1 MNKIT
6 IDKEKFISICES
18 SLTMAR
24 ACATLDMNHNT
35 FIRYAKKFGCYNPNQ
50 GHRGIKTRFKR
61 TRIKT
66 EDILSGKFPDYQ
78 TYKLKK
84 RLIAEGI
91 KKDGGE
97 ICHWSKKRFGDDY
110 STCEL
115 HHKDGNC
122 HNHSLNNL
130 IMLCPNCHSLTE
142 NYRSKNRAY
151 K

>member
-91 KKDGGE
+91 KKDGG
-97 ICHWSKKRFGDDY
+97 
-110 STCEL
+110 
-115 HHKDGNC
+115 
-122 HNHSLNNL
+122 
-130 IMLCPNCHSLTE
+130 
-142 NYRSKNRAY
+142 
-151 K
+151 